1 MQESTTGAPAADLTE
16 APGTASPAAPRIP
29 ALYLALMA
37 GPLSFGIAG
46 PALVLDD
53 IGRGLGTTSSAAA
66 WCVTAFG
73 WGIAVGTPLMAGLMR
88 HRGTRFA
95 LIACGVQI
103 AVGAAL
109 VLGVPVLGAAVA
121 GCALQALGTAGLTS
135 IAMSLAGSP
144 LRMGIVSASLAV
156 VGASAPL
163 AGSLAADALSWRAA
177 LALPLISVLG
187 VLAVVGRVPERPA
200 AGHDGAD
207 RFDALGALLL
217 TALVTALVFV
227 PENPLVAGIGA
238 VLALL
243 LLGWHIRSR
252 PTGFVPASVVGKP
265 AFLAA
270 GVIALALAIVNF
282 GLMYAVPEALTEH
295 TDWSKDTIG
304 VSMVWPLLFG
314 GALSWFVVAASGPL
328 GRRPV
333 VSVLVVLGA
342 VAPFLALSGTWLVLL
357 VAQACASIAAAS
369 GQGILAGQA
378 NDAVREPERPA
389 AIGLFNLCY
398 LLGAAFGPTIA
409 TLLAG

>member
-1 MQESTTGAPAADLTE
+1 MQEPTTGSRPAANSVAPAA
-16 APGTASPAAPRIP
+16 SPRPPHIP

-46 PALVLDD
+46 PALVLGD
-53 IGRGLGTTSSAAA
+53 IARGLGSSESAAA

-88 HRGTRFA
+88 HRGTRPA
-95 LIACGVQI
+95 LIACGAQI
-103 AVGAAL
+103 ALGAAL
-109 VLGVPVLGAAVA
+109 VLGVPVLWAAIA

-156 VGASAPL
+156 VGSTAPL
-163 AGSLAADALSWRAA
+163 VGSLVTGALSWRTA
-177 LALPLISVLG
+177 LALPVISLLG
-187 VLAVVGRVPERPA
+187 VLAVMRRVP
-200 AGHDGAD
+200 AGDRKPDSTFDG
-207 RFDALGALLL
+207 LGAVML

-227 PENPLVAGIGA
+227 PQNPLIAGGAAAVAVI
-238 VLALL
+238 ALVRHMRL
-243 LLGWHIRSR
+243 R
-252 PTGFVPASVVGKP
+252 PTGFVPASVVGHP

-270 GVIALALAIVNF
+270 CVIAFALAVVNF

-295 TDWSKDTIG
+295 TDWDSDRIG
-304 VSMVWPLLFG
+304 LSMVWPLLFG

-333 VSVLVVLGA
+333 VAVLVVLGA
-342 VAPFLALSGTWLVLL
+342 VAPLLALGTAWTVLL
-357 VAQACASIAAAS
+357 VAQASASIAAAS

-378 NDAVREPERPA
+378 NDAVHEDQRPA

-398 LLGAAFGPTIA
+398 LLGAAFGPSIA